1 MGLSGKKHSIGKTI
15 ATLRK
20 EKGWTQVEL
29 AEKLQVSDKAV
40 SKWEKDDSS
49 PSVEFFPALAE
60 LFGVSIDYLMT
71 GKTPEKEIITMS
83 TIELCAKKDDPTL
96 LDNFSVRTTDES
108 GRSLMDYIKKYDSL
122 KVLKALFDKCSH
134 QTHYMGLFG
143 WDRGKGIAPTDYLML
158 IKINGERKYMKEVCR
173 SEEYIY
179 SVSDIEK
186 SGYMPIIQYL
196 IAHYQELPEN
206 QKEYYFG
213 KEAVLKP
220 SAAWINAYP
229 YFLQEAYAQDK
240 QEAFDE
246 LLKKI
251 VATNS
256 DYQTENEKLRK
267 EMGSYYSSHFSH
279 WAQSHIYIRVLR
291 STVEL
296 AYQRGDIALGDQ
308 LNSICETPLSN
319 YDKKVIAIDN
329 DKTLSAKEKRFQRI
343 IHDGVV
349 CIDEL
354 LETKDFKLIKE
365 TIKKY
370 PIHPIEHIANMLQAK
385 QSRELF
391 RYAVDNNLGQLASCV
406 ANGYKLPDEYI
417 EAEAKYLV
425 DYYVDGEILQQY
437 WYNHPAVIN
446 KKYFSV
452 SPNQQSWNIPQVLRY
467 ISQCKEKIIN
477 DLSLRL
483 DKEKT
488 IGDLTREYFEKEL
501 AKGNIEMVII
511 KLCVRLEAILR
522 CDYQYEG
529 DFSDMLNRFC
539 SYFNTTD
546 DEGND
551 YDPYTPKI
559 LNKLR
564 MQRNGIVHSEKCT
577 EELSVDEIKFCID
590 YICKMG

>member
-1 MGLSGKKHSIGKTI
+1 MGLMNKKHSIGKTI

-20 EKGWTQVEL
+20 EKGWTQAEL
-29 AEKLQVSDKAV
+29 AEKLQISDKAV

-71 GKTPEKEIITMS
+71 GKATEKEIITMS
-83 TIELCAKKDDPTL
+83 KIELCAKKDDPSL
-96 LDNFSVRTTDES
+96 LKGFSAGTKDEN
-108 GRSLMDYIKKYDSL
+108 GKSLIDYVKKYNSL
-122 KVLKALFDKCSH
+122 KVLKVLFDKCSH

-143 WDRGKGIAPTDYLML
+143 WSRGSGIAPADYLML
-158 IKINGERKYMKEVCR
+158 VKINGERKYMKEVCR
-173 SEEYIY
+173 SEAYIY
-179 SVSDIEK
+179 SISDIEK
-186 SGYMPIIQYL
+186 SGYMPIIKYL
-196 IAHYQELPEN
+196 IIHYQKLPAD

-213 KEAVLKP
+213 KENVLKP
-220 SAAWINAYP
+220 GSAWINAYP
-229 YFLQEAYAQDK
+229 YFLQEAYVQGKKETFND
-240 QEAFDE
+240 
-246 LLKKI
+246 LLEKI
-251 VATNS
+251 TATNS
-256 DYQTENEKLRK
+256 AFLLGKERLRQTAGSWFEHEFMYWKENQVYIYVLRETIEAAYRNGDTELGEKL
-267 EMGSYYSSHFSH
+267 
-279 WAQSHIYIRVLR
+279 
-291 STVEL
+291 
-296 AYQRGDIALGDQ
+296 
-308 LNSICETPLSN
+308 NSMCKTPLSD
-319 YDKKVIAIDN
+319 YDKKVIALDL
-329 DKTLSAKEKRFQRI
+329 DKTLSAKEKQFQKM
-343 IHDGVV
+343 IHDGVICV
-349 CIDEL
+349 DEL

-370 PIHPIEHIANMLQAK
+370 PIHPIEYIANMLQAK

-391 RYAVDNNLGQLASCV
+391 RYAVDNDLGQLASYV
-406 ANGYKLPDEYI
+406 ANGYKFSDEYV
-417 EAEAKYLV
+417 ETDTSKLV
-425 DYYVDGEILQQY
+425 NYYVDQEILDKY
-437 WYNHPAVIN
+437 WRNNSVAVN
-446 KKYFSV
+446 KKYFYT
-452 SPNQQSWNIPQVLRY
+452 SPSGQSWNIPQVLRY
-467 ISQCKEKIIN
+467 ISQCKEKIVN

-529 DFSDMLNRFC
+529 DFSDMLNKFC
-539 SYFNTTD
+539 SGFNTYD

-551 YDPYTPKI
+551 YDPDTPRI

-577 EELSVDEIKFCID
+577 EELNIDEIKFCID